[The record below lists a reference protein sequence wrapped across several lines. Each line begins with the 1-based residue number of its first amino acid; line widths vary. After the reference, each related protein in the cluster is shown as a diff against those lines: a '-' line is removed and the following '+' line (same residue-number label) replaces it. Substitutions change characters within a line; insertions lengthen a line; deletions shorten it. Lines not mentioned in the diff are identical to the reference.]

1 MVDVV
6 EVVITV
12 VDADA
17 DVVVDFT
24 AVPGDDVV
32 AEPEALGDDAALSLL
47 HAVAAAARAPI
58 SSAHRSLDVRDV
70 WDKGECMR
78 QSSNVFESG
87 VPPPAPILPKA
98 HGQLTSGSGRMR
110 IGGRNAVQRN
120 AGMTSLPNSR
130 SISAIS
136 SNSPSVDR
144 SLAPAGS
151 PAPNAAWMCSQ
162 PVAS

>member
-1 MVDVV
+1 VVVEPGAVVVSVDAPVVDVV

-12 VDADA
+12 VDVDA
-17 DVVVDFT
+17 DVVDFT
-24 AVPGDDVV
+24 AVAGDDVV

-78 QSSNVFESG
+78 QSSNVFESE

-98 HGQLTSGSGRMR
+98 HGQLTSGSGEC
-110 IGGRNAVQRN
+110 G
-120 AGMTSLPNSR
+120 
-130 SISAIS
+130 
-136 SNSPSVDR
+136 SVVET
-144 SLAPAGS
+144 PFNETPG
-151 PAPNAAWMCSQ
+151 
-162 PVAS
+162 